1 MLTWHEQWEA
11 KLHHSIE
18 THKAKPFAWGE
29 HDFALSVCNHV
40 QAMTGID
47 LAAAFRGQYQSEDA
61 ALAAM
66 GRICQDATTLEHV
79 VEQLAAQHGIPEI
92 KPLHA
97 QHGDVVLLDNPSPS
111 TGLNS
116 QALGIV
122 HLNGRHVIA
131 TGPDGLRLLRLA
143 HVRRA
148 WRIGTLTAGAHI
160 DDGDGRSRFALLTR
174 TPQPPAHNE
183 VLRLKAI

>member
-1 MLTWHEQWEA
+1 MLTRHEQWEA

-29 HDFALSVCNHV
+29 HDCALSVCNHI

-61 ALAAM
+61 ALATM

-79 VEQLAAQHGIPEI
+79 AEQLAAKHGIPEI

-97 QHGDVVLLDNPSPS
+97 QRGDVVLLDNPSPS
-111 TGLNS
+111 TGLNR

-122 HLNGRHVIA
+122 HLNGRHVVV
-131 TGPDGLRLLRLA
+131 TGPDGLRLLRLT

-148 WRIGTLTAGAHI
+148 WRIGPLTAGAHI
-160 DDGDGRSRFALLTR
+160 EAGDGRSRFAPLTR
-174 TPQPPAHNE
+174 TPQPPAQS
-183 VLRLKAI
+183 

>member
-1 MLTWHEQWEA
+1 MLARHEQWEA
-11 KLHHSIE
+11 KRHHSIE
-18 THKAKPFAWGE
+18 AHKAKPFAWGE
-29 HDFALSVCNHV
+29 HDCALSVCNHV

-47 LAAAFRGQYQSEDA
+47 LAAAFRGQYESEDA

-66 GRICQDATTLEHV
+66 GRICRDATTLEHV
-79 VEQLAAQHGIPEI
+79 VEQLAAQRGIPEI

-97 QHGDVVLLDNPSPS
+97 QRGDVVLLDNPSPS
-111 TGLNS
+111 TGLNR

-122 HLNGRHVIA
+122 HLNGRHVVV

-148 WRIGTLTAGAHI
+148 WRIGPLSAGAHI
-160 DDGDGRSRFALLTR
+160 EDGDGRVRFAPLTR
-174 TPQPPAHNE
+174 TAQPPAQS
-183 VLRLKAI
+183 

>member
-1 MLTWHEQWEA
+1 MLARHEQWEA

-29 HDFALSVCNHV
+29 HDCALSVCNHV

-66 GRICQDATTLEHV
+66 WRICRDATTLEHV

-97 QHGDVVLLDNPSPS
+97 QRGDVVLLDNPSPS
-111 TGLNS
+111 TGLNR

-122 HLNGRHVIA
+122 HLNGRHVIV

-148 WRIGTLTAGAHI
+148 WRIGPLSAGAHI
-160 DDGDGRSRFALLTR
+160 EEGDGRPRFAPLTR
-174 TPQPPAHNE
+174 TPQP
-183 VLRLKAI
+183 RGQS